1 MRVGVREY
9 GCGVSFLTNVVVVVV
24 EGGEVVDGEV
34 VDGEVVHCGLSLDTV
49 SLSAISISNLYR
61 NSVGSLIDC
70 LRTKAGA
77 CG

>member
-1 MRVGVREY
+1 
-9 GCGVSFLTNVVVVVV
+9 SFLTNVVVVD
-24 EGGEVVDGEV
+24 GGEV